1 MYNTPATPVDG
12 AAPGIAPHPR
22 RCRLYALAGLAVAL
36 AACAEP
42 ASPTAPRTSPVTRT
56 AFDLIRETG
65 TPNDLTADAIDR
77 LLPALEKDAAAPV
90 GNALRSLDAKLR
102 DASASLATKDR
113 AAAVLQNVL
122 AQFVDPARPDA
133 ADLDAMRLE
142 ADDIRAALK

>member
-1 MYNTPATPVDG
+1 MHDSSATPVDG
-12 AAPGIAPHPR
+12 AGRGAALHVR
-22 RCRLYALAGLAVAL
+22 RCRIHLLSTIAVAL
-36 AACAEP
+36 AACVDQE
-42 ASPTAPRTSPVTRT
+42 SPTTPRRPPVAIQAADMLRPTV
-56 AFDLIRETG
+56 

-77 LLPALEKDAAAPV
+77 LLPALGKDAASPV
-90 GNALRSLDAKLR
+90 GNALRGLDAKLR
-102 DASASLATKDR
+102 DAGASLAAKDR